1 MRAKM
6 PLQGWLAFSK
16 ILIFVGAIVGAAGGL
31 GTYYFSDRIKKTPP
45 EIKVKSIIP
54 VMIYETKEITFTGEK
69 ISFMNKGISFVLH
82 VKSYSKPVT
91 ISRLKI
97 KGKVFISPNFY
108 LSQGGNVGRNIEEVS
123 QEWENRKPYIKV
135 DWTAFIDEK
144 KSDNTLNEF
153 DDKLIC
159 FNLIDPIA
167 SGQAESGWEIPVS
180 DYFGYSDGSKE
191 PTKTRTYPEFDF
203 FFKTEIGQK
212 FPSDIRDE
220 IKNGDIQFILIA
232 GSKEMVIPY
241 EYFKPPTLFKKNY
254 WDKSPIEKIIL
265 LDK

>member
-1 MRAKM
+1 MTS
-6 PLQGWLAFSK
+6 QGLLTFSNVLL
-16 ILIFVGAIVGAAGGL
+16 LIGAILAALGGF
-31 GTYYFSDRIKKTPP
+31 GHYYFSHKIKHTPP
-45 EIKVKSIIP
+45 EIEVKSIIP
-54 VMIYETKEITFTGEK
+54 AMIYETKEMTITGER
-69 ISFMNKGISFVLH
+69 INFMNKGISLVLH
-82 VKSYSKPVT
+82 VKSNYKPIT

-97 KGKVFISPNFY
+97 RGKMFISPNFY
-108 LSQGGNVGRNIEEVS
+108 LVQDCHVGRAIEEVY
-123 QEWENRKPYIKV
+123 QEWEKRKPYIKV

-159 FNLIDPIA
+159 FNLIDPIV

-203 FFKTEIGQK
+203 FFKTEVGQD
-212 FPSDIRDE
+212 FPFGIRDE

-232 GSKEMVIPY
+232 GSKEIVIPY
-241 EYFKPPTLFKKNY
+241 EYFKKPTLFKKYY
-254 WDKSPIEKIIL
+254 WDKNPIEKLIS